1 MVLAMINWLITKLRS
16 YQLKLALKQGKFKT
30 AQNLL
35 QEIERSGIQLSW
47 LEKLYQQQLK
57 IEQSLVFYRQEV
69 AHLSQC
75 IQKFSLAEQ
84 TLKPNLEFINYIYNS
99 FNLKE
104 RDRFLFQCT
113 GIESQIFSDLELA
126 LVDYLET
133 EINKIPEQIRCPEI
147 NKAVK
152 DLEGLKQGIDPQYNH
167 RLSSH
172 IYLLK
177 YFLDNIYCSYLAWF
191 LIYQQNL
198 LLKNLKILD
207 LAAGPGTVIFG
218 LALLL
223 SSTKGFFPVQ
233 ETQITYYSL
242 EQQADLQYRGL
253 QFWRKY
259 IESLSTPINA
269 YCRFNTIDLFDYENY
284 AVKLPS
290 HFFDFIIIS
299 HCFFYESQQRY
310 NSHQIYRQIFEHN
323 LVEDGHA
330 VLIIQGR
337 KLFNMYS
344 IVPSEDLN
352 EEVWLIQKFLEEL
365 GLKLEW
371 YKYLTSTGKRI
382 PMKQGF
388 AQFAKDNLPPQ
399 NYLNVLRKKYLQQ
412 KYPSNYA
419 IDDYIILAKK
429 A

>member
-1 MVLAMINWLITKLRS
+1 MINWLIAKWRS
-16 YQLKLALKQGKFKT
+16 YQFKLALKQGKFKK
-30 AQNLL
+30 AQSLL
-35 QEIERSGIQLSW
+35 QEIEKSGVKLSW

-57 IEQSLVFYRQEV
+57 TEQSLSFYRQEV
-69 AHLSQC
+69 GYLSQRL
-75 IQKFSLAEQ
+75 QDHTF
-84 TLKPNLEFINYIYNS
+84 KPNLEFIDYIHKC

-104 RDRFLFQCT
+104 SDRFLFQCT
-113 GIESQIFSDLELA
+113 GIESQVFTDLELA

-133 EINKIPEQIRCPEI
+133 EINKVPKQICCQEI
-147 NKAVK
+147 AQAVN
-152 DLEGLKQGIDPQYNH
+152 DLEGLKQGIDPHYNH

-198 LLKNLKILD
+198 LLRNLKILD

-218 LALLL
+218 LALLF
-223 SSTKGFFPVQ
+223 SSIKGFFSVQ
-233 ETQITYYSL
+233 ETQIIYYSL

-269 YCRFNTIDLFDYENY
+269 YFRFNTIDLFDYDNY
-284 AVKLPS
+284 AVKLPN
-290 HFFDFIIIS
+290 HFFDFIVIS
-299 HCFFYESQQRY
+299 HCFFYESKQRY
-310 NSHQIYRQIFEHN
+310 DSHQIYRQIFEQN
-323 LVEDGHA
+323 LVEDGYA
-330 VLIIQGR
+330 LLIIQGR
-337 KLFNMYS
+337 KLFNMYN
-344 IVPSEDLN
+344 ILPN
-352 EEVWLIQKFLEEL
+352 ENLDEESWLIQSLLEEL
-365 GLKLEW
+365 GLKLQW
-371 YKYLTSTGKRI
+371 YKYLTATGTRT

-399 NYLNVLRKKYLQQ
+399 THLNVLRKKYLQQ

-419 IDDYIILAKK
+419 IDDYVILAKK